1 MIAFVGS
8 VFSPYYA
15 LARRRHAQVNPE
27 NHCAINLAIYS
38 PGNKRWTMTERSAAS
53 ISRNQTEF
61 VIGPSSLHWNGD
73 HLRVDFVERAV
84 PFGQRVIGHFKLYPK
99 QLFNFSTHL
108 DDQHKHRWGPLAP
121 AARIEV
127 ELESPKIK
135 WQGNAYFDSN
145 EGDEPIAIPFKDWDW
160 SRAQLSGERTAVIY
174 DVRQKNGVERV
185 LGLIFTPDGRIE
197 YFEPPPRQA
206 LPKTGWRIQRQM
218 RNPKD
223 AQLKILETLEDTP
236 FYARSVLS
244 SELLGERV
252 TSFHETLDVPRL
264 SSWAVQFM
272 LPWRMP
278 RVR

>member
-1 MIAFVGS
+1 
-8 VFSPYYA
+8 
-15 LARRRHAQVNPE
+15 
-27 NHCAINLAIYS
+27 
-38 PGNKRWTMTERSAAS
+38 
-53 ISRNQTEF
+53 
-61 VIGPSSLHWNGD
+61 
-73 HLRVDFVERAV
+73 
-84 PFGQRVIGHFKLYPK
+84 
-99 QLFNFSTHL
+99 
-108 DDQHKHRWGPLAP
+108 
-121 AARIEV
+121 
-127 ELESPKIK
+127 
-135 WQGNAYFDSN
+135 
-145 EGDEPIAIPFKDWDW
+145 
-160 SRAQLSGERTAVIY
+160 
-174 DVRQKNGVERV
+174 VRQKNGVERV

>member
-8 VFSPYYA
+8 VFSPYYRW
-15 LARRRHAQVNPE
+15 ARQRNPQANPE

-38 PGNKRWTMTERSAAS
+38 PGTKRWTMTERSAAS

-61 VIGPSSLHWNGD
+61 VIGPSSLCWHGD
-73 HLRVDFVERAV
+73 HLQVDLYERAV
-84 PFGQRVIGHFKLYPK
+84 PFGQRVAGHFKLFPK

-108 DDQHKHRWGPLAP
+108 DDRHQHRWGPLAP
-121 AARIEV
+121 SARIEV
-127 ELESPKIK
+127 ELKSPAIR

-145 EGDEPIAIPFKDWDW
+145 EGDEPITIPFKDWDW
-160 SRAQLSGERTAVIY
+160 SRAQLSGDRTAVIY
-174 DVRQKNGVERV
+174 DVRQKNGAERV
-185 LGLIFTPDGRIE
+185 LGLIFRPDGQIE
-197 YFEPPPRQA
+197 NFEPPPRQA

-218 RNPKD
+218 RNPHQ
-223 AQLKILETLEDTP
+223 ASLKVLETLEDTP
-236 FYARSVLS
+236 FYARSVLN

-264 SSWAVQFM
+264 SSLAVQLM

-278 RVR
+278 RVK

>member
-1 MIAFVGS
+1 
-8 VFSPYYA
+8 
-15 LARRRHAQVNPE
+15 
-27 NHCAINLAIYS
+27 
-38 PGNKRWTMTERSAAS
+38 
-53 ISRNQTEF
+53 
-61 VIGPSSLHWNGD
+61 
-73 HLRVDFVERAV
+73 
-84 PFGQRVIGHFKLYPK
+84 
-99 QLFNFSTHL
+99 
-108 DDQHKHRWGPLAP
+108 
-121 AARIEV
+121 
-127 ELESPKIK
+127 
-135 WQGNAYFDSN
+135 
-145 EGDEPIAIPFKDWDW
+145 
-160 SRAQLSGERTAVIY
+160 
-174 DVRQKNGVERV
+174 

-197 YFEPPPRQA
+197 HFEPPPRQA

>member
-1 MIAFVGS
+1 M
-8 VFSPYYA
+8 
-15 LARRRHAQVNPE
+15 R
-27 NHCAINLAIYS
+27 
-38 PGNKRWTMTERSAAS
+38 
-53 ISRNQTEF
+53 
-61 VIGPSSLHWNGD
+61 
-73 HLRVDFVERAV
+73 
-84 PFGQRVIGHFKLYPK
+84 QR
-99 QLFNFSTHL
+99 
-108 DDQHKHRWGPLAP
+108 
-121 AARIEV
+121 
-127 ELESPKIK
+127 
-135 WQGNAYFDSN
+135 
-145 EGDEPIAIPFKDWDW
+145 
-160 SRAQLSGERTAVIY
+160 
-174 DVRQKNGVERV
+174 NGVERV

-197 YFEPPPRQA
+197 HFEPPPRQA

-223 AQLKILETLEDTP
+223 VQLKILETLEDTP

>member
-15 LARRRHAQVNPE
+15 WALRRNPNANPE

-53 ISRNQTEF
+53 VFRNQHEF
-61 VIGPSSLHWNGD
+61 VIGPSSLHWHND
-73 HLRVDFVERAV
+73 HLRVDFMERAV
-84 PFGQRVIGHFKLYPK
+84 PFGQRVAGHFKLFPQ

-121 AARIEV
+121 SARIEV
-127 ELESPKIK
+127 ELESPKIR
-135 WQGNAYFDSN
+135 WQGTAYFDSN

-160 SRAQLSGERTAVIY
+160 SRAQLSGDRTAVIY
-174 DVRQKNGVERV
+174 DVRQRNGMERV
-185 LGLIFTPDGRIE
+185 LGLIFNPNGQIE
-197 YFEPPPRQA
+197 NFDPPPRQA
-206 LPKTGWRIQRQM
+206 LPKTAWRIQRQM
-218 RNPKD
+218 RNPNQ
-223 AQLKILETLEDTP
+223 ASLEVTETLEDTP
-236 FYARSVLS
+236 FYARSVLK

-252 TSFHETLDVPRL
+252 TSFHETLNVPRL

-278 RVR
+278 RTK